1 MSNQQTLLPAL
12 IQCCQKYLSE
22 HTTVENLRR
31 LSGGASAET
40 WQFELVSAAQRQT
53 AILRRSAVAETSQFS
68 ATVSKDTEALVQKVC
83 GENGIAVPEIL
94 FCLEPA
100 DALGEGYVMSCVDG
114 ETIPRKILRDEIFS
128 SARSLLTDQCA
139 QALAQI
145 HEIELSPLKAHLQD
159 QSPLIQLKQ
168 LEQLYRSYQQP
179 SAVFEVAFRW
189 LAKYAPQAHRHTLV
203 HGDFRNGNLVVDA
216 QGIKAILDWE
226 LCHLGDPIEDLGW
239 LCVNAWCFG
248 SDKPVGGF
256 GDMET
261 LISAY
266 QKHSG
271 VAVSYEQIRYW
282 QVFGTLRWGVIC
294 LFQFNC
300 FSSGLNR
307 SVELAA
313 IGRRVS
319 ETEIDLLN
327 LIG

>member
-1 MSNQQTLLPAL
+1 
-12 IQCCQKYLSE
+12 
-22 HTTVENLRR
+22 
-31 LSGGASAET
+31 
-40 WQFELVSAAQRQT
+40 
-53 AILRRSAVAETSQFS
+53 
-68 ATVSKDTEALVQKVC
+68 
-83 GENGIAVPEIL
+83 
-94 FCLEPA
+94 
-100 DALGEGYVMSCVDG
+100 MSCVEG
-114 ETIPRKILRDEIFS
+114 ETIPRKILRDDIFS
-128 SARSLLTDQCA
+128 QARSALTDQCA

-145 HEIELSPLKAHLQD
+145 HQIDSSPLKAHLQD
-159 QSPLIQLKQ
+159 QSPLKQLNQ

-189 LAKYAPQAHRHTLV
+189 LEKYAPQEHRYTLV
-203 HGDFRNGNLVVDA
+203 HGDFRNGNLVVDKH
-216 QGIKAILDWE
+216 GIQAILDWE

-256 GDMET
+256 GDMDT
-261 LISAY
+261 LITAY
-266 QKHSG
+266 QQHSG
-271 VAVSYEQIRYW
+271 TEVSYEQIRYW

-294 LFQFNC
+294 LFQVNC